1 VTRSASSSRVGKNAL
16 AALAAGVAAVVIAA
30 VGIPVSAA
38 SWVDREWATASVS
51 ALDCD
56 DAAVVNST
64 AWGRVLTGSLS
75 GQSLAPVAAID
86 GVTVSNL
93 APATSSSASS
103 SSATTS
109 LGSDAWTTALNLT
122 TLPGLS
128 VGAGVTLPFGT
139 NTGAYTQ
146 YGRATGSG
154 LSVGASGAVT
164 SAGSGVVALETPGA
178 ATPRLATLQLS
189 TLLNSSLAG
198 LGVTTGRLA
207 DAKLRIGTVGAIAS
221 YASCDPLWN
230 GSAPGA
236 ALVRE
241 YLVNDLGLEVTSSLV
256 TDLSTSITGSLTT
269 LEATLDALGGAK
281 AVPAALQSVLNSALN
296 LNIAGLAIS
305 LGTVDSLSVAV
316 NFDLAPVRALVT
328 GTLSDGVVSV
338 NLGTGLVTADLEALF
353 GAAYASSTGL
363 NGQAPNTSVLTPAV
377 LGAISTRAGALVTTF
392 LNTTIADALKA
403 AIDNTSVVVSLAA
416 KLKVGATT
424 AIQLDSTFS
433 GTIGGF
439 TGVAGHAAPVA
450 SSSISVLPGLGLL
463 GATINAVLG
472 LLTNGIV
479 SAVATTVL
487 PTIGTTVVSPLR
499 ATAVAAVTTT
509 ISGLTGTTVP
519 GFVTSLAGV
528 FTVLDTLVD
537 VTINARPDAA
547 GSVGAPAATAAGR
560 YFETALHV
568 GVVDGSAASIAA
580 LFFANASVGSN
591 SLR

>member
-1 VTRSASSSRVGKNAL
+1 VTRSASRVGRSAL
-16 AALAAGVAAVVIAA
+16 AALAAGVAAVVVAA

-38 SWVDREWATASVS
+38 SWVDREWATASMG

-56 DAAVVNST
+56 DAGVVNST

-93 APATSSSASS
+93 APAMSSSASS
-103 SSATTS
+103 AAATTS

-146 YGRATGSG
+146 YGRATSSG

-164 SAGSGVVALETPGA
+164 SAGSGVVALETPAA
-178 ATPRLATLQLS
+178 ATPRLATLHLS
-189 TLLNSSLAG
+189 TLLDSSLPG

-207 DAKLRIGTVGAIAS
+207 DAKLRIGAVGAIAS
-221 YASCDPLWN
+221 YASCDPLWS
-230 GSAPGA
+230 GGAPGA

-241 YLVNDLGLEVTSSLV
+241 YLVNDLGLDVTSSLV

-269 LEATLDALGGAK
+269 LEATLDALAGAK
-281 AVPAALQSVLNSALN
+281 AVPAALQSVLNAALN

-316 NFDLAPVRALVT
+316 DVDLAPVRALVT
-328 GTLSDGVVSV
+328 GTLTDGVVSV

-377 LGAISTRAGALVTTF
+377 LGAISTRAGTLVTTF
-392 LNTTIADALKA
+392 LNTTITDALKA
-403 AIDNTSVVVSLAA
+403 AIDTTSVVVSLAA

-424 AIQLDSTFS
+424 ALQLDSTFS

-487 PTIGTTVVSPLR
+487 PAVGTTVVTPLKT
-499 ATAVAAVTTT
+499 TARAAVTTA

-519 GFVTSLAGV
+519 AFVTSLAGV

-568 GVVDGSAASIAA
+568 GVVNGSAASVAA
-580 LFFANASVGSN
+580 LYVANASVGAN
-591 SLR
+591 ALR

>member
-1 VTRSASSSRVGKNAL
+1 MSRPGARKAVAL
-16 AALAAGVAAVVIAA
+16 LAGGLATVVVAAI
-30 VGIPVSAA
+30 GIPVSAA
-38 SWVDREWATASVS
+38 SWVDREWVTTSVG

-56 DAAVVNST
+56 DAGVVNST
-64 AWGRVLTGSLS
+64 AWGRVLTGALS
-75 GQSLAPVAAID
+75 GQSLSPVAAVD

-103 SSATTS
+103 AATTTS

-128 VGAGVTLPFGT
+128 VGAGVALPFGT

-146 YGRATGSG
+146 YGRATSSG

-164 SAGSGVVALETPGA
+164 SAGSGVVALETPAA
-178 ATPRLATLQLS
+178 ATPRVATLQLS
-189 TLLNSSLAG
+189 TLLDASLPG
-198 LGVTTGRLA
+198 LGVTAGRLT

-230 GSAPGA
+230 GSAPGG

-241 YLVNDLGLEVTSSLV
+241 YLVNDLGLDVTSTLV
-256 TDLSTSITGSLTT
+256 TDLATSITGSLTT
-269 LEATLDALGGAK
+269 LEATLDALAGAK

-296 LNIAGLAIS
+296 LNIAGLGIS

-316 NFDLAPVRALVT
+316 DVDLAPVRALVT
-328 GTLSDGVVSV
+328 GTLTDGVVSV
-338 NLGTGLVTADLEALF
+338 NLGTGVVTADLEALF
-353 GAAYASSTGL
+353 GAAYSSSTGL
-363 NGQAPNTSVLTPAV
+363 NGQAANTSVLTPAV
-377 LGAISTRAGALVTTF
+377 LGAISTRVGALVTT
-392 LNTTIADALKA
+392 LLTTTITDALTT

-416 KLKVGATT
+416 KLKVGTTT
-424 AIQLDSTFS
+424 ALQLTSTFT

-439 TGVAGHAAPVA
+439 TGVAGHTAPVA
-450 SSSISVLPGLGLL
+450 VSNIAVLPGLGLL
-463 GATINAVLG
+463 AVTINAVLG
-472 LLTNGIV
+472 PLTTGLV

-487 PTIGTTVVSPLR
+487 PSVASTVVTPLK
-499 ATAVAAVTTT
+499 ATAVAAVTST

-519 GFVTSLAGV
+519 AFVTALGGV
-528 FTVLDTLVD
+528 VTALDTLVD

-547 GSVGAPAATAAGR
+547 GSVGSPAATAAGR

-568 GVVDGSAASIAA
+568 GVVNGSAASLAS
-580 LFFANASVGSN
+580 LFFASASVGPN